1 MSASSPGF
9 LRRLFL
15 RPALWVAILPGMVL
29 ALQGNG
35 CWGDLPVLGS
45 ALCATLAA
53 YSPSDGLFWG
63 MIAVLYIGLRGLDAK
78 KMWDATHEVA
88 WFSEVALLVVG
99 GYLVWFSVV
108 GLIYLFLYKAVDS

>member
-1 MSASSPGF
+1 
-9 LRRLFL
+9 
-15 RPALWVAILPGMVL
+15 MVL

-63 MIAVLYIGLRGLDAK
+63 MIAVLYIGFRGLDAK
-78 KMWDATHEVA
+78 KIWDATHEVA
-88 WFSEVALLVVG
+88 WFSEFAQ
-99 GYLVWFSVV
+99 
-108 GLIYLFLYKAVDS
+108 

>member
-15 RPALWVAILPGMVL
+15 RPALWLAILPGMVL

-63 MIAVLYIGLRGLDAK
+63 MIAVLYIGFRGLDAK
-78 KMWDATHEVA
+78 KIWDATHEVA
-88 WFSEVALLVVG
+88 WFSEFAQ
-99 GYLVWFSVV
+99 
-108 GLIYLFLYKAVDS
+108 